1 MTAHTDVVHTSPNRY
16 FVLYCEVL
24 LYIIS
29 ALTDVAIIA
38 ARSAAS
44 SASPKRSAT
53 GTTAMA
59 RSRAALTLSIVRD
72 HWFYATI
79 VVAYSQALLGV
90 FSRYYR
96 THRTH
101 AFHNLTRFMM
111 MVVVLARLAQE
122 CACVPH
128 PIAWRFGAR
137 VAVGSHVWAAVF
149 GHDLRSPSLAVSHLP
164 LAHVSSCVSR

>member
-1 MTAHTDVVHTSPNRY
+1 
-16 FVLYCEVL
+16 
-24 LYIIS
+24 
-29 ALTDVAIIA
+29 
-38 ARSAAS
+38 
-44 SASPKRSAT
+44 
-53 GTTAMA
+53 MA

-90 FSRYYR
+90 FSRYCHTPR
-96 THRTH
+96 IH
-101 AFHNLTRFMM
+101 AFHNLTRLMVVM

-122 CACVPH
+122 CACVPR
-128 PIAWRFGAR
+128 PIAWRSGAR